1 MHATPSHGDAKG
13 HHGGRLRHGRE
24 HSEHHL
30 GAVWSPLG
38 QQGDHHSPARDYPG
52 RRQVYHQ
59 GRPLMGGP
67 GSGRRPD
74 KTCITDCR
82 VLTVAELAGK
92 GRRHS
97 HPTGE
102 IAWVAKRS
110 GETRARLSYAI
121 SEERWPEGPRLW
133 VLALRYRRTLG
144 APESRE
150 RIVLVEDKPALA
162 YCPSCEEP
170 LRKLYAPPGAEHF
183 LCRGC
188 HDLVYR
194 RHPRPDRL
202 GELQAAMGPLTQGL
216 YGDHSPIEGPRSPA
230 QRRKAAHELLQT
242 LEDERPLADQE
253 LRVWCLRLGKLGLS
267 LRTIARLTG
276 TSKSSV
282 QRYLTAGTAAID
294 RMALTSERLE
304 RYRDSQGPA
313 LCGLSLSGQAR
324 ALDRYAKQQGLYRYA
339 HLEPEEKV
347 FL

>member
-1 MHATPSHGDAKG
+1 MHATLSHGDAKG
-13 HHGGRLRHGRE
+13 HHGGHLRHGRE
-24 HSEHHL
+24 HCEHHL

-38 QQGDHHSPARDYPG
+38 QQNDHHLPTCDCPG
-52 RRQVYHQ
+52 RRSAPHQ

-67 GSGRRPD
+67 GSGRPPA

-92 GRRHS
+92 ARRLS
-97 HPTGE
+97 HPAGE

-110 GETRARLSYAI
+110 GETKAHLSYAI
-121 SEERWPEGPRLW
+121 SEECWPEGPHLW
-133 VLALRYRRTLG
+133 VLALRYWRSPD

-150 RIVLVEDKPALA
+150 RIVLVADKTAEA

-170 LRKLYAPPGAEHF
+170 LRKLYAPPGAEHL

-188 HDLVYR
+188 HGLVYR
-194 RHPRPDRL
+194 RQPRPDRL
-202 GELQAAMGPLTQGL
+202 GEPQAAMGPLTVGL
-216 YGDHSPIEGPRSPA
+216 WADHSLLAGPRSPT

-242 LEDERPLADQE
+242 LEEERPLADQE

-282 QRYLTAGTAAID
+282 QRYLAAGTAAID
-294 RMALTSERLE
+294 RMALTSDRLE

-313 LCGLSLSGQAR
+313 LGGLSLRSQAR
-324 ALDRYAKQQGLYRYA
+324 ALGRYAKAQGLYRDA

>member
-1 MHATPSHGDAKG
+1 
-13 HHGGRLRHGRE
+13 
-24 HSEHHL
+24 
-30 GAVWSPLG
+30 
-38 QQGDHHSPARDYPG
+38 
-52 RRQVYHQ
+52 
-59 GRPLMGGP
+59 MGGP

-74 KTCITDCR
+74 KICVSDCR
-82 VLTVAELAGK
+82 VLSVAELAGK
-92 GRRHS
+92 GRRHT

-110 GETRARLSYAI
+110 GKTRAHLSYAI
-121 SEERWPEGPRLW
+121 SEECWPDGPHLW
-133 VLALRYRRTLG
+133 VLALRYWRTPG
-144 APESRE
+144 AAESRE
-150 RIVLVEDKPALA
+150 RIVLVEDKTAEA
-162 YCPSCEEP
+162 YCPDCEEP

-194 RHPRPDRL
+194 RQPRLDRL
-202 GELQAAMGPLTQGL
+202 AELQAAMGPLITGL
-216 YGDHSPIEGPRSPA
+216 YADHSLLEGTRSPA
-230 QRRKAAHELLQT
+230 QRRKAAAELLQT
-242 LEDERPLADQE
+242 LEEERPLADQE

-282 QRYLTAGTAAID
+282 QRYLAAGTAAID

-304 RYRDSQGPA
+304 RYRDSHGPS
-313 LCGLSLSGQAR
+313 LGGLSLRSQAR
-324 ALDRYAKQQGLYRYA
+324 ALGRYAKAQGLYRP